1 MLFNSLTFI
10 VFFAVVV
17 ALYWSIRSWNAR
29 KNLLVTASYIFY
41 GAWNPPFAALLFST
55 TAMDFWLGRQI
66 ATAKNLSS
74 HRAWLIGSV
83 CMNLSMLG
91 FFKYGNFLLENFQWL
106 IARIGIIYHPPH
118 LDILLPVGISF
129 YTFHSLS
136 YTLDIYRG
144 VLQPTRSLRDFVLA
158 VSFFPQLVA
167 GPIVRAGD
175 FLPQLVRPPHL
186 RLGQFLWGL
195 LLMTLGLFEKIVVA
209 DTLLS
214 GSADRIFGYGG
225 PLIALDSW
233 IGVLAFA
240 GQIFFD
246 FAGYSTCA
254 IGAALC
260 LGFHLK
266 DNFRF
271 PYAAIGFSDFWRRW
285 HISLSTFLRDYVY
298 IPLGGNRVGWTRA
311 AINLVIVMF
320 LGGLWHGAAWT
331 FVVWGL
337 LHGFYLVIEH
347 ASRALIGERAW
358 TDPFAVKLLLGLVT
372 YGAVCLA
379 WVFFRA
385 SDFTIATRM
394 LRGMFGGHPH
404 GDAILATREMLQI
417 GIVTFFMMLAHWSL
431 RETNIETAVTRLPR
445 WIVTTAWALMACAI
459 ILTQGSS
466 NAFIYFQFS
475 AHPSAAAF
483 VLPPTDGSRERPRRS
498 TARVRAPDHANSLA
512 RHHCY
517 CCVGR
522 YRRCVCLGILLPFDW
537 LRTHSG

>member
-1 MLFNSLTFI
+1 MGKVKEPRERRVWLVIS
-10 VFFAVVV
+10 VVV
-17 ALYWSIRSWNAR
+17 
-29 KNLLVTASYIFY
+29 
-41 GAWNPPFAALLFST
+41 
-55 TAMDFWLGRQI
+55 
-66 ATAKNLSS
+66 
-74 HRAWLIGSV
+74 
-83 CMNLSMLG
+83 NLSMLG
-91 FFKYGNFLLENFQWL
+91 FFKYGNFLLENFKWL
-106 IARIGIIYHPPH
+106 MAQVGVIYQPPH

-175 FLPQLVRPPHL
+175 FLPQLVRPPRL
-186 RLGQFLWGL
+186 RIGQFLWGL
-195 LLMTLGLFEKIVVA
+195 SLMTLGLFEKIVLA
-209 DTLLS
+209 DTMLA
-214 GSADRIFGYGG
+214 GSADRIFGYAG
-225 PLIALDSW
+225 PLVALDSW
-233 IGVLAFA
+233 LGVIAFA

-285 HISLSTFLRDYVY
+285 HISLSTFLRDYLY
-298 IPLGGNRVGWTRA
+298 IPLGGNRAGWTRA

-337 LHGFYLVIEH
+337 LHGSYLVIEH

-358 TDPFAVKLLLGLVT
+358 TENFAVKLLLGLVT

-417 GIVTFFMMLAHWSL
+417 GIVTFFIMLAHWSL

-466 NAFIYFQFS
+466 NAFIYFQF
-475 AHPSAAAF
+475 
-483 VLPPTDGSRERPRRS
+483 
-498 TARVRAPDHANSLA
+498 
-512 RHHCY
+512 
-517 CCVGR
+517 
-522 YRRCVCLGILLPFDW
+522 
-537 LRTHSG
+537 

>member
-1 MLFNSLTFI
+1 MLFNSLTFVAFFVI
-10 VFFAVVV
+10 VVT
-17 ALYWSIRSWNAR
+17 LYWGIGSWTAR
-29 KNLLVTASYIFY
+29 KNLLVVASYLFY

-66 ATAKNLSS
+66 AKAKDSPAK
-74 HRAWLIGSV
+74 RRWLVASV

-91 FFKYGNFLLENFQWL
+91 FFKYGNFLLQNFQWL
-106 IARIGIIYHPPH
+106 VARIGIIYQPPH

-167 GPIVRAGD
+167 GPIFRAGD
-175 FLPQLVRPPHL
+175 FLPQLVTAPGL
-186 RLGQFLWGL
+186 RVGQFMWGL
-195 LLMTLGLFEKIVVA
+195 LLMTLGLFEKVVLA
-209 DTLLS
+209 DTMLA
-214 GSADRIFGYGG
+214 GSADRIFSYGG

-233 IGVLAFA
+233 MGVIAFA

-285 HISLSTFLRDYVY
+285 HISLSTFLRDYLY
-298 IPLGGNRVGWTRA
+298 IPIGGNRLGAARA
-311 AINLVIVMF
+311 MINLMIVMF
-320 LGGLWHGAAWT
+320 IGGLWHGAAWT

-337 LHGFYLVIEH
+337 LHGSYL
-347 ASRALIGERAW
+347 ALERIFRIFFEQKPWSGTLPVRLLAG
-358 TDPFAVKLLLGLVT
+358 FAT
-372 YGAVCLA
+372 YSAVCIA

-385 SDFTIATRM
+385 ADFTIASRM
-394 LRGMFGGHPH
+394 VTGMFGGHPN
-404 GDAILATREMLQI
+404 GDMILSTRELLQI
-417 GIVTFFMMLAHWSL
+417 GIVTAGVIGMHWTM
-431 RETNIETAVTRLPR
+431 REESFETTVMRLP
-445 WIVTTAWALMACAI
+445 AWAITAIGSIMAFAI
-459 ILTQGSS
+459 IFTQGTS
-466 NAFIYFQFS
+466 NAFIYFQF
-475 AHPSAAAF
+475 
-483 VLPPTDGSRERPRRS
+483 
-498 TARVRAPDHANSLA
+498 
-512 RHHCY
+512 
-517 CCVGR
+517 
-522 YRRCVCLGILLPFDW
+522 
-537 LRTHSG
+537 

>member
-1 MLFNSLTFI
+1 MLFNSLTFV

-17 ALYWSIRSWNAR
+17 GLYWSLGPWNAR
-29 KNLLVTASYIFY
+29 KNLLVAASYIFY
-41 GAWNPPFAALLFST
+41 GAWNPPFAALLFAT
-55 TAMDFWLGRQI
+55 TAMDFWLGRQM
-66 ATAKNLSS
+66 A
-74 HRAWLIGSV
+74 RAEGPRARKTWLVASV

-91 FFKYGNFLLENFQWL
+91 FFKYGNFLLENFKWL
-106 IARIGIIYHPPH
+106 MAQIGIIYQPPH

-175 FLPQLVRPPHL
+175 FLPQLVRPPTL
-186 RLGQFLWGL
+186 RVGQFLWGL
-195 LLMTLGLFEKIVVA
+195 SLMTLGLFEKIVLA
-209 DTLLS
+209 DTMLS
-214 GSADRIFGYGG
+214 GAADRVFGYAG
-225 PLIALDSW
+225 PLISLDSW
-233 IGVLAFA
+233 LGVMAFA

-246 FAGYSTCA
+246 FAGYSICA

-285 HISLSTFLRDYVY
+285 HISLSTFLRDYLY
-298 IPLGGNRVGWTRA
+298 IPLGGNQVRPFHA
-311 AINLVIVMF
+311 ALNLVIVMF

-337 LHGFYLVIEH
+337 LHGSYLVV
-347 ASRALIGERAW
+347 ERVIRIFFENAAW
-358 TDPFAVKLLLGLVT
+358 ANNFAVRFAAGLAT
-372 YGAVCLA
+372 YAAVCIA

-385 SDFTIATRM
+385 SDFAVAWRM
-394 LRGMFGGHPH
+394 LTGMFGGHPH
-404 GDAILATREMLQI
+404 GDAILSTREILQV
-417 GIVTFFMMLAHWSL
+417 GCVVLGMVMAHWL
-431 RETNIETAVTRLPR
+431 MRDTNLETVVTRMPRWAVTT
-445 WIVTTAWALMACAI
+445 VWALMACAI

-466 NAFIYFQFS
+466 NAFIYFQF
-475 AHPSAAAF
+475 
-483 VLPPTDGSRERPRRS
+483 
-498 TARVRAPDHANSLA
+498 
-512 RHHCY
+512 
-517 CCVGR
+517 
-522 YRRCVCLGILLPFDW
+522 
-537 LRTHSG
+537 

>member
-1 MLFNSLTFI
+1 MLFNSLTFV
-10 VFFAVVV
+10 VFFVFVVS
-17 ALYWSIRSWNAR
+17 LYWSIRSWNAR
-29 KNLLVTASYIFY
+29 KNFLVVSSYVFY

-66 ATAKNLSS
+66 GKAKD
-74 HRAWLIGSV
+74 RKARRGWLIASV

-91 FFKYGNFLLENFQWL
+91 FFKYGNFLLQNFQWL
-106 IARIGIIYHPPH
+106 LSRVGIVYQPPH

-144 VLQPTRSLRDFVLA
+144 VLRPTKSLRDFILA

-175 FLPQLVRPPHL
+175 FLPQLVRPPAL
-186 RLGQFLWGL
+186 RAGQFLWGL
-195 LLMTLGLFEKIVVA
+195 ALMTMGLFEKIVLA
-209 DTLLS
+209 DTMLS
-214 GSADRIFGYGG
+214 GSADRVFSYGG

-233 IGVLAFA
+233 LGVIAFA

-246 FAGYSTCA
+246 FAGYSSCA

-285 HISLSTFLRDYVY
+285 HISLSTFLRDYLY
-298 IPLGGNRVGWTRA
+298 IPLGGNQVRPLHA
-311 AINLVIVMF
+311 ALNLVIVMF

-337 LHGFYLVIEH
+337 LHGSYLVIERVLRICFEH
-347 ASRALIGERAW
+347 AAW
-358 TDPFAVKLLLGLVT
+358 ASNFATRFFAGLAT
-372 YGAVCLA
+372 YGAVCIA

-385 SDFTIATRM
+385 SDFTVAARM
-394 LRGMFGGHPH
+394 LRGMFGGHAH
-404 GDAILATREMLQI
+404 ADAILSTREILQI
-417 GIVTFFMMLAHWSL
+417 VLVTTGLIAAHSWL
-431 RETNIETAVTRLPR
+431 RDSNIETAVTRLPR
-445 WIVTTAWALMACAI
+445 AVVTAAWAFMACAI

-466 NAFIYFQFS
+466 NAFIYFQF
-475 AHPSAAAF
+475 
-483 VLPPTDGSRERPRRS
+483 
-498 TARVRAPDHANSLA
+498 
-512 RHHCY
+512 
-517 CCVGR
+517 
-522 YRRCVCLGILLPFDW
+522 
-537 LRTHSG
+537 